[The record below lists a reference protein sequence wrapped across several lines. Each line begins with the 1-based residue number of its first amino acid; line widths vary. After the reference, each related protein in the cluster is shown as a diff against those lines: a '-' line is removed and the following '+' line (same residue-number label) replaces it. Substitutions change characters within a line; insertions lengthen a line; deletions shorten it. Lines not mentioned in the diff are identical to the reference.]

1 MGAREA
7 PGILGD
13 FSSLASNGL
22 RAVRSR
28 LELATIE
35 LKEEKAWVIRFI
47 VVATAAVYLIS
58 FGTLLGILA
67 ISLAMPENTRPAV
80 LGGFGALMLVAGI
93 GSVMWIVAKAKKR
106 SPPFKDLIDT
116 LKRDEEGLGGPQQVG
131 PAGGTKG
138 E

>member
-13 FSSLASNGL
+13 FSSLASNGV

-35 LKEEKAWVIRFI
+35 LKEEKAWVLRFI
-47 VVATAAVYLIS
+47 VVASAAVYLLS
-58 FGTLLGILA
+58 FGTLLAILA
-67 ISLAMPENTRPAV
+67 LSLAMPENTRPAV
-80 LGGFGALMLVAGI
+80 LGGFGGAMLVVGI
-93 GSVMWIVAKAKKR
+93 GAVIWIVSAAKKR
-106 SPPFKDLIDT
+106 APPFQDTIAT
-116 LKRDEEGLGGPQQVG
+116 LKKDEHSLGG
-131 PAGGTKG
+131 ASG

>member
-13 FSSLASNGL
+13 FSSLASNGV
-22 RAVRSR
+22 RAVRTR

-47 VVATAAVYLIS
+47 LVATAAVYLIS
-58 FGTLLGILA
+58 FGTLLAILA
-67 ISLAMPENTRPAV
+67 ISLAMPESTRPAV
-80 LGGFGALMLVAGI
+80 LGGFGGVMLAAGI
-93 GSVMWIVAKAKKR
+93 GSVIWIVGKAKKR

-116 LKRDEEGLGGPQQVG
+116 LKRDEEGLGGP
-131 PAGGTKG
+131 PAVTPPGGSKG

>member
-22 RAVRSR
+22 RAIRSR

-47 VVATAAVYLIS
+47 VVAVAAVYLIS
-58 FGTLLGILA
+58 FGTLLAILA

-80 LGGFGALMLVAGI
+80 LGGFGGFMLATGI
-93 GSVMWIVAKAKKR
+93 GSILWIVMSAKKR
-106 SPPFKDLIDT
+106 APPFQDTIAT
-116 LKRDEEGLGGPQQVG
+116 LKKDEHSLGG
-131 PAGGTKG
+131 ASG